1 MVENDRVGQLIP
13 ILLMGQLGGAHRS
26 DFWVR
31 DAGELRGW
39 LVAAANKSQLI
50 YGSTGRDGMHCIG
63 RCDRK
68 AVRIYWQTTRERS
81 TINMEKVGTINSRIG
96 R

>member
-1 MVENDRVGQLIP
+1 MGQLIP

-39 LVAAANKSQLI
+39 LVAANKSQLI
-50 YGSTGRDGMHCIG
+50 YGSTGREMVCIALDAATG
-63 RCDRK
+63 K
-68 AVRIYWQTTRERS
+68 PSEFIGKLLERDPLL
-81 TINMEKVGTINSRIG
+81 TWRRLELLIAE
-96 R
+96 